1 MGKMGSREWEEE
13 LQRETLVRMESS
25 VMYRTDGAQGYVGKR
40 RYSWKSRTREGPR
53 LRSTDFILT

>member
-25 VMYRTDGAQGYVGKR
+25 VMYRTAGAQGYVGKR
-40 RYSWKSRTREGPR
+40 RYSV
-53 LRSTDFILT
+53 